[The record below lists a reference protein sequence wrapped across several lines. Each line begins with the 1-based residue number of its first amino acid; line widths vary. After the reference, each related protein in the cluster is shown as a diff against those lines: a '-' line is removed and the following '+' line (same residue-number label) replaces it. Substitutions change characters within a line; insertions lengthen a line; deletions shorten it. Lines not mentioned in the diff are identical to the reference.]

1 MRKEFFFDVMGFLAG
16 QHKAKNV
23 IWCKFPKKEKL
34 LLALRYKFP
43 HPFDLR
49 L

>member
-1 MRKEFFFDVMGFLAG
+1 MKVFWAGIDFLAG

-23 IWCKFPKKEKL
+23 IGCKFPKNEKL
-34 LLALRYKFP
+34 LLALKNKFP
-43 HPFDLR
+43 HPFDLE